1 VIAPPAAS
9 PSPAAP
15 AVIIAVDAEGGD
27 NAPRAIVEGALR
39 AASAQ
44 IHVLLV
50 GRAARLRELVGGAP
64 YAEIVDAA
72 EVIGSGDE
80 PARAVRDKPQS
91 SMMVAARLV
100 AEGRAD
106 AFYSAGNT
114 GACLAAGLLTVR
126 RLKGVLRPAICVV
139 LPSQPRPTVLLD
151 AGANAEVQPAH
162 LRQFAVLGRAFCREV
177 LGVAEPTVGLLSIG
191 EEPGKGRPQ
200 VVEAHGL
207 LAADLGLA
215 FYGNVEGRDLLNST
229 VDVVVTDG
237 FTGNVAL
244 KASEGAAKA
253 VLALLKQAVAQSAR
267 AKVGALLLKPD
278 LVRIRAALDPEE
290 YGAMHLL
297 GMNRPMLIGHGSSGA
312 RGAENAVRYAARAVS
327 GHLVEAIAARLGE
340 RPPVSAGADAAPS
353 AAADQLF

>member
-1 VIAPPAAS
+1 MSLPTTQSQAAS
-9 PSPAAP
+9 R
-15 AVIIAVDAEGGD
+15 AVVIAVDAQGGD
-27 NAPRAIVEGALR
+27 NAPQAIVQGALR
-39 AASAQ
+39 AASADVT
-44 IHVLLV
+44 VLLV
-50 GRAARLRELVGGAP
+50 GRAAQLRELVGDAP
-64 YAEIVDAA
+64 YAEIVDAPD
-72 EVIGSGDE
+72 VIGSGDE
-80 PARAVRDKPQS
+80 PAHAVRDKPQS
-91 SMMVAARLV
+91 SLMVAARLV

-162 LRQFAVLGRAFCREV
+162 LRQFALLGRAFCREV
-177 LGVAEPTVGLLSIG
+177 LGVAEPIVGLLSIG
-191 EEPGKGRPQ
+191 EEPGKGTPQ
-200 VVEAHGL
+200 VIEAHKL
-207 LAADLGLA
+207 LAADLGAA

-237 FTGNVAL
+237 FSGNVAL

-253 VLALLKQAVAQSAR
+253 VLGLLKQAIAQSAR
-267 AKVGALLLKPD
+267 AKAGALLLKPN
-278 LVRIRAALDPEE
+278 LLRVRAALDPEE

-327 GHLVEAIAARLGE
+327 GHLVEAIAARLAEEQTGAADT
-340 RPPVSAGADAAPS
+340 AGASSRAPV
-353 AAADQLF
+353 

>member
-1 VIAPPAAS
+1 VSVPPAMEGQ
-9 PSPAAP
+9 AAAR
-15 AVIIAVDAEGGD
+15 AVVIAVDAQGGD
-27 NAPRAIVEGALR
+27 NAPQAIVEGALR
-39 AASAQ
+39 AASEQ

-50 GRAARLRELVGGAP
+50 GRAVQLRELVGGAP
-64 YAEIVDAA
+64 HAEVIDAVD
-72 EVIGSGDE
+72 VIGSGDE
-80 PARAVRDKPQS
+80 PAHAVRDKPQS
-91 SMMVAARLV
+91 SLVVAARLV

-177 LGVAEPTVGLLSIG
+177 LGVAEPIVGLLSIG
-191 EEPGKGRPQ
+191 EEPGKGTQQ
-200 VVEAHGL
+200 VIEAHRL
-207 LAADLGLA
+207 LAADLGPA

-237 FTGNVAL
+237 FSGNVAL
-244 KASEGAAKA
+244 KASEGAARA
-253 VLALLKQAVAQSAR
+253 VLGLLKQAVAQSSR

-327 GHLVEAIAARLGE
+327 GHLVEAIATRLGE
-340 RPPVSAGADAAPS
+340 VQTSSADAADSPS
-353 AAADQLF
+353 RAPA

>member
-1 VIAPPAAS
+1 MSAPPATRAQ
-9 PSPAAP
+9 AATR
-15 AVIIAVDAEGGD
+15 VVVIAVDAEGGD
-27 NAPRAIVEGALR
+27 NAPQAIVEGALR
-39 AASAQ
+39 AASAETN
-44 IHVLLV
+44 VLLV
-50 GRAARLRELVGGAP
+50 GRAERLRELVGDAAH
-64 YAEIVDAA
+64 AEIVDAPD
-72 EVIGSGDE
+72 VIGSGDE
-80 PARAVRDKPQS
+80 PAHAVRDKPQS
-91 SMMVAARLV
+91 SLVTTARLV

-191 EEPGKGRPQ
+191 EEPGKGTPQ
-200 VVEAHGL
+200 VIEAHRL
-207 LAADLGLA
+207 LSADLGPA
-215 FYGNVEGRDLLNST
+215 FFGNVEGRDLLNST

-253 VLALLKQAVAQSAR
+253 VLGLLKQAVARSSR

-278 LVRIRAALDPEE
+278 LVHIRAALDPEE

-327 GHLVEAIAARLGE
+327 GHLVEAIAARLGDVRPSPADASDPAS
-340 RPPVSAGADAAPS
+340 RPPA
-353 AAADQLF
+353 

>member
-1 VIAPPAAS
+1 MSVPAAAPAS
-9 PSPAAP
+9 AAAP
-15 AVIIAVDAEGGD
+15 AVTIAVDAEGGD
-27 NAPRAIVEGALR
+27 NAPQAIVEGALR
-39 AASAQ
+39 AASAE
-44 IHVLLV
+44 IHVILV
-50 GRAARLRELVGGAP
+50 GRAAGLRQLIGGAP
-64 YAEIVDAA
+64 HTEVIDAPD
-72 EVIGSGDE
+72 VIGSGDE

-91 SMMVAARLV
+91 SMVVAARLV

-177 LGVAEPTVGLLSIG
+177 LGVAEPVVGLLSIG

-200 VVEAHGL
+200 VVEANAL
-207 LAADLGLA
+207 LAADLGPA
-215 FYGNVEGRDLLNST
+215 FYGNVEGRDLLDST

-253 VLALLKQAVAQSAR
+253 VLALLKQAVARSTR
-267 AKVGALLLKPD
+267 AKLGALLLKPD
-278 LVRIRAALDPEE
+278 LLRIRAALDPEE

-327 GHLVEAIAARLGE
+327 GHLVEAIAASLGE
-340 RPPVSAGADAAPS
+340 PPEES
-353 AAADQLF
+353 AAAADSPAGGRG